1 MNVRKYLLLALL
13 LCLFLKYTQ
22 KYKEFFFRLFLQ
34 LIGEE
39 CTVHQYFCLLSPCF
53 VKSLWKTFANSRHF
67 ISYTIWTC
75 LHTISYTQRD
85 HWRGGGGVKEK
96 VISKIQ
102 DYHFARNIWKLNLR
116 KFRTKP
122 GLFFGK
128 VKSLFN
134 AMYEGERTLLFREVT

>member
-1 MNVRKYLLLALL
+1 MLNRCGKPSQIQGTLSLIQYGHA
-13 LCLFLKYTQ
+13 YTQ
-22 KYKEFFFRLFLQ
+22 S
-34 LIGEE
+34 LIHKGITEE
-39 CTVHQYFCLLSPCF
+39 
-53 VKSLWKTFANSRHF
+53 
-67 ISYTIWTC
+67 
-75 LHTISYTQRD
+75 
-85 HWRGGGGVKEK
+85 GGGVKEK

>member
-1 MNVRKYLLLALL
+1 MDMLTHNLLYTKGS
-13 LCLFLKYTQ
+13 LK
-22 KYKEFFFRLFLQ
+22 R
-34 LIGEE
+34 
-39 CTVHQYFCLLSPCF
+39 
-53 VKSLWKTFANSRHF
+53 
-67 ISYTIWTC
+67 
-75 LHTISYTQRD
+75 
-85 HWRGGGGVKEK
+85 GGVKEK